1 MQLDAALHGYEV
13 QLAGDGRSEHTIRQV
28 RRHVR
33 AFADWLATQEH
44 SCAVDEITH
53 EQVARY
59 LASDA
64 VRMRSDGGPRKASSA
79 NAIRSSL
86 RAFFGFV
93 HGAGY
98 APTNAAR
105 LVRRANTRA
114 PGPKALTDG
123 DAAKLLA
130 VLAEATTP
138 IEVRDRALFTVML
151 RCGLRLG
158 SALGLDIGDV
168 DFGAGELVL
177 RSIKGGGETTVV
189 LPSDVAELLRAF
201 IGGRTSGPV
210 FTSSGCERICSRH
223 ARRRLAEWSS
233 RAGLASIH
241 PHALRHTFG
250 QRLYLRTRDVVLV
263 ASAMTHRSIS
273 SSQVYV
279 RADREAVRAALA

>member
-13 QLAGDGRSEHTIRQV
+13 QLAGDGRSDHTVRQV

-33 AFADWLATQEH
+33 ALANWLATQQH

-53 EQVARY
+53 EHVARF
-59 LASDA
+59 LASDMLRLRA
-64 VRMRSDGGPRKASSA
+64 DGGPRKASSA

-98 APTNAAR
+98 ASTNAAR

-168 DFGAGELVL
+168 DFAEGELAL
-177 RSIKGGGETTVV
+177 RTLKGGGHASAVMPDDVGSILREHIGPRTT
-189 LPSDVAELLRAF
+189 
-201 IGGRTSGPV
+201 GPV
-210 FTSSGCERICSRH
+210 FVGAGGERIGARH
-223 ARRRLAEWSS
+223 ARRRLAEWSG

-263 ASAMTHRSIS
+263 AAAMTHRSIS

-279 RADREAVRAALA
+279 RADREAVRRAIG